1 MIIEFFF
8 HIMIFLSHALGK
20 DIIIDHD
27 GVDELEALL
36 VAKGDIGYEFF
47 LESFITVMHE
57 RNEQPY
63 KFGDR
68 KMSKIRKLFN
78 FVQLTFW

>member
-1 MIIEFFF
+1 
-8 HIMIFLSHALGK
+8 MIFLSNALGK
-20 DIIIDHD
+20 DIIVDHD
-27 GVDELEALL
+27 GVDERKALL

-57 RNEQPY
+57 RNKQPY

-78 FVQLTFW
+78 FVKLTFW